1 MTTTEEV
8 VPIGTDDY
16 VAIQRLIHR
25 YADAVVHR
33 DGVQWAS
40 CWAEDATWDL
50 GRGRLVEG
58 RDSIVELW
66 YSAMAGFSAVVQ
78 MVHNGEVWAGLDR
91 AHAAGRWYIDER
103 FRRADGTSGI
113 LLAHYDDTYVRDDDG
128 WRFSRRFLQPH
139 HMGPPDLSADFLN
152 TRESLVARGVASDV

>member
-1 MTTTEEV
+1 MTVTP

-40 CWAEDATWDL
+40 TWAEDATWDL

-58 RDSIVELW
+58 RDAIVELW
-66 YSAMAGFSAVVQ
+66 YAAMGGMAAVVQ
-78 MVHNGEVWAGLDR
+78 MVHNGEVWADEGGDADR
-91 AHAAGRWYIDER
+91 ATGRWYIDER
-103 FRRADGTSGI
+103 FRRSDGTNSI
-113 LLAHYDDTYVRDDDG
+113 LLAHYDDGYVRTADG

-139 HMGPPDLSADFLN
+139 YMGPPDLTADFTNLRS
-152 TRESLVARGVASDV
+152 TLHERGVAADV